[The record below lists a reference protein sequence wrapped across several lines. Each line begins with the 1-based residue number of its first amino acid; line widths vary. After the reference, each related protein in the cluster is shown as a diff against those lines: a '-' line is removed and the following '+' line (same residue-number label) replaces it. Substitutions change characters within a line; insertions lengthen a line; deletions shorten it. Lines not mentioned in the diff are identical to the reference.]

1 MKLKLRPML
10 PVISVIAL
18 IVCCPMEPSK
28 SSSTLQWPCSLFTYG
43 LFCCSTTPLLLLLLL
58 YADIA
63 VSRFISVGFSR
74 ETNYP
79 NPNRF
84 ILEVLQKQK
93 YHQHL
98 DFSKPDLCLNL
109 HSSSFSNTSSRSILR
124 PDFCYSNPLKTRYN
138 SIDGLVGWLCDIRIA
153 GLNRVILRCSR
164 RPLPR

>member
-1 MKLKLRPML
+1 MKLKLGPML

-43 LFCCSTTPLLLLLLL
+43 LFCCSTILLLLLLLL

-74 ETNYP
+74 ETNHP
-79 NPNRF
+79 NPNRL
-84 ILEVLQKQK
+84 ILKVFQKQK

-98 DFSKPDLCLNL
+98 DVPSSIFVLTYTPHRLRIRLQAVSYDLI
-109 HSSSFSNTSSRSILR
+109 SAIPIRSRRDEIAKMGLR
-124 PDFCYSNPLKTRYN
+124 DDF
-138 SIDGLVGWLCDIRIA
+138 WDIWIA